1 MNKALRYAAIAA
13 AATIVIGVAWNF
25 GDLRRYLKVEMM

>member
-1 MNKALRYAAIAA
+1 MRKALKYAAIAT

-25 GDLRRYLKVEMM
+25 GDFRRYIKIEMM